1 MSEPAK
7 GRSNLALRLVTAAL
21 LVPLL
26 LYSLFLGPR
35 WLFPCFTALVC
46 GLSAIELFAMVA
58 PEHRL
63 IRGFG
68 VAATMVVEFQ
78 VAGLIDPKLAI
89 VTTALVTIG
98 ALLVSLVRVEPMA
111 SAASRAAWSIA
122 GPAYLGALFGLIALL
137 FLRQHGGEWVLLAM
151 ICSFGSDTAGYFVG
165 RSLGKRALYPAVS
178 PKKTIEGALG
188 GLSGGLLG
196 GLLAHFWFLPELPL
210 LDAIVLSLMAA
221 AAGQAGDLCESLI
234 KRSTGVKDS
243 GTMLPGHGGFLDR
256 VDALLFS
263 SAVIYLYVSAIFP
276 LRN

>member
-21 LVPLL
+21 LIPLL

-58 PEHRL
+58 PQHRL
-63 IRGFG
+63 IRGCG
-68 VAATMVVEFQ
+68 VLATLVVEFQ
-78 VAGLIDPKLAI
+78 VSGVIGPNFAI
-89 VTTALVTIG
+89 VTTTLVTCG
-98 ALLVSLVRVEPMA
+98 ALLVSLVHVDPMQA
-111 SAASRAAWSIA
+111 AASRAAWSIA
-122 GPAYLGALFGLIALL
+122 GPAYLGVLFGLIALL
-137 FLRQHGGEWVLLAM
+137 FLHSHGGEWVLLAM

-165 RSLGKRALYPAVS
+165 RSLGKHALYPAVS
-178 PKKTIEGALG
+178 PKKTVEGAIG
-188 GLSGGLLG
+188 GLSGALAG
-196 GLLAHFWFLPELPL
+196 GLLAHFWYLPSLPL
-210 LDAIVLSLMAA
+210 LDAILLSLMAA

-263 SAVIYLYVSAIFP
+263 SAVIYLYLSLILP
-276 LRN
+276 LRG